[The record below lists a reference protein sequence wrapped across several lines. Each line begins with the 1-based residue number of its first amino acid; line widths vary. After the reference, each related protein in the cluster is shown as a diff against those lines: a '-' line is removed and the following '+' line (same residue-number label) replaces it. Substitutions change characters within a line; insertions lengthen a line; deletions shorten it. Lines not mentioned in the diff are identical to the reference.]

1 MLRRAL
7 DALYTAAGQLAAACM
22 VGTLAMVLAGIV
34 SRLEGVYFRGSDAYA
49 GYSMAG
55 AGFLALAYT
64 FKHGEHIR
72 VNLVLER
79 LSARTRRALE
89 TASLAIA
96 TLTGALLAFY
106 SVRLAWQS
114 YVIHD
119 VSQGVDASPLWIPQL
134 AMAAGS
140 AVLLVA
146 LADDLFAR
154 LRGQEPARLRHPTA
168 QTTHAE

>member
-1 MLRRAL
+1 MLRRVL
-7 DALYTAAGQLAAACM
+7 DALYDAAGHLAALFM

-49 GYSMAG
+49 GYSMAA

-79 LSARTRRALE
+79 LQGRARRAME
-89 TASLAIA
+89 ILALVLA
-96 TLTGALLAFY
+96 TLAGALLAFY

-119 VSQGVDASPLWIPQL
+119 VSQAVDATPLWIPQI

-140 AVLLVA
+140 VLLLVA
-146 LADDLFAR
+146 LADDLLAR
-154 LRGQEPARLRHPTA
+154 LAGREPARLRRTA
-168 QTTHAE
+168 VEASRVE

>member
-7 DALYTAAGQLAAACM
+7 DALYDAAGQLAALCM

-34 SRLEGVYFRGSDAYA
+34 SRLEGIYFRGSDAYA
-49 GYSMAG
+49 GYAMAA

-79 LSARTRRALE
+79 LSPRARRALE

-96 TLTGALLAFY
+96 TLIGALLAFY

-154 LRGQEPARLRHPTA
+154 LAGREPARLRRPAADTA
-168 QTTHAE
+168 HAE